1 MMSNLAVTGDWHSF
15 SISFDDEVGAC
26 QRLAMPVRRLLDRF
40 HFNWGSILESR
51 FRQHGSG
58 YGFKR
63 RYVERGTTPEQLE
76 KQVPVGRR
84 RFENSRENKLAWSQ
98 LVASVN

>member
-1 MMSNLAVTGDWHSF
+1 
-15 SISFDDEVGAC
+15 
-26 QRLAMPVRRLLDRF
+26 MPVRRLVDRF

-51 FRQHGSG
+51 FRQHGSD
-58 YGFKR
+58 YAFKR
-63 RYVERGTTPEQLE
+63 WYVERGTTPEQLE

-84 RFENSRENKLAWSQ
+84 RFENSRESKLASSQ